1 MGLPK
6 DFLEILACPETKAPV
21 VEDGDW
27 LVSTDAKTRRR
38 YPVRDGIPV
47 MLIEESEIL
56 DEQTWREIMLR
67 NGIAVE

>member
-27 LVSTDAKTRRR
+27 LVSTDANTRRR
-38 YPVRDGIPV
+38 YPVRDGIPILLV
-47 MLIEESEIL
+47 EESEMMG
-56 DEQTWREIMLR
+56 EEAWREVMKRHGL
-67 NGIAVE
+67 